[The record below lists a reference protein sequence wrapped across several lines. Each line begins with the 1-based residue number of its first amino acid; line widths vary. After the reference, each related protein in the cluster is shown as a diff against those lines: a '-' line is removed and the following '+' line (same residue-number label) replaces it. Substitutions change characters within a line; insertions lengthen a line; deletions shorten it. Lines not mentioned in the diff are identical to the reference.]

1 MPTLQFPVAPGK
13 TGDRRP
19 CETTVYAIIAKKKC
33 AGGSVL
39 TPLLPNAKHSCYD
52 PETPAQSA
60 EFARVSPM
68 SQPAKPCSRRCLL
81 TAISAAGAV
90 LIAAAAGCSS
100 STKKKAR
107 NGARPKGPKTMG
119 NLLVDGY
126 IADLKKGPAKKQ
138 IAAAKELGNMGAS
151 AKSALPAL
159 ESLVKAGDAQVRD
172 AARQAIKAIR
182 K

>member
-1 MPTLQFPVAPGK
+1 
-13 TGDRRP
+13 
-19 CETTVYAIIAKKKC
+19 
-33 AGGSVL
+33 
-39 TPLLPNAKHSCYD
+39 
-52 PETPAQSA
+52 
-60 EFARVSPM
+60 M
-68 SQPAKPCSRRCLL
+68 SQPAQPCSRRSFL

-90 LIAAAAGCSS
+90 LIGAAAGCSS

-138 IAAAKELGNMGAS
+138 IAAAKELGNMGAG
-151 AKSALPAL
+151 AKQALTAL
-159 ESLVKAGDAQVRD
+159 EPLLKDGDAKVRE
-172 AARQAIKAIR
+172 AAQQAIKAIR

>member
-1 MPTLQFPVAPGK
+1 
-13 TGDRRP
+13 
-19 CETTVYAIIAKKKC
+19 
-33 AGGSVL
+33 
-39 TPLLPNAKHSCYD
+39 
-52 PETPAQSA
+52 
-60 EFARVSPM
+60 M
-68 SQPAKPCSRRCLL
+68 SQPAQPCSRRSFL

-90 LIAAAAGCSS
+90 LIGAAAGCSS

-107 NGARPKGPKTMG
+107 NGNRPKTMG
-119 NLLVDGY
+119 NLLIDGY

-151 AKSALPAL
+151 AKPALPTL

-172 AARQAIKAIR
+172 AARQAIASIR